1 MVVVVVVTVLL
12 LLLLFDVRLVLGANL
27 LLWRQQKTPLSC
39 TGSGVSKGCRDSG
52 SGRWQVAVACCNC
65 CRSRLLKCLSNPIGV
80 SAATVAGQR
89 ERGTESGSWR
99 RRRLLRCRRRRFV
112 CPRKMVHVFHGVVVH
127 VNDNVVVVVV
137 VVAGNEQDKMRC
149 LHSLISLV
157 HCPAKRSPSP
167 HMPDE
172 QSVWSVDRDPQLT
185 VTCPLPLHLRD
196 TTNCYWCEAARKL
209 SRVAVAERETSL
221 HLPYSVSVVFF

>member
-1 MVVVVVVTVLL
+1 MTSAENTFKLHWVWGVK
-12 LLLLFDVRLVLGANL
+12 RLP
-27 LLWRQQKTPLSC
+27 RQWQ
-39 TGSGVSKGCRDSG
+39 RQ
-52 SGRWQVAVACCNC
+52 WQVAVGCCNC

-157 HCPAKRSPSP
+157 HCPAKRSPCIP
-167 HMPDE
+167 THAG
-172 QSVWSVDRDPQLT
+172 RTKRL
-185 VTCPLPLHLRD
+185 
-196 TTNCYWCEAARKL
+196 
-209 SRVAVAERETSL
+209 
-221 HLPYSVSVVFF
+221 VS